1 MPDSQA
7 SGKVAI
13 LLSTFNGEPFL
24 EEQLAS
30 IAAPSHRDWVLYWRD
45 DGSTDRTCRLM
56 ARFMAGAGA
65 SRCIVPDAPGRVG
78 VTHSFLALLRAAA
91 CDRPAAFAF
100 ADQDDVWLPDKL
112 SLGLAALAPVPASIP
127 TLYCARQILVGEK
140 LNPLGLSFRLHCSPG
155 FPAALTQN
163 LATGCTVML
172 NPAAGQLIRRSQAPA
187 ATHHDWWSYLL
198 VTAAGGR
205 LIMDE
210 EPVVL
215 YRQHPDNVVGAP
227 SSVPRRAIAALRR
240 GPGAFMNVLRQHVA
254 ALSDQADL
262 ISEPARQQL
271 QAISRALEGGPMQR
285 LAALRMPGLYR
296 QTWPETLLFRIWFM
310 TG

>member
-30 IAAPSHRDWVLYWRD
+30 IAAQSHRDWVLYWRD
-45 DGSTDRTCRLM
+45 DGSTDRTCQLM

-112 SLGLAALAPVPASIP
+112 SLGLAALAPVPATIP
-127 TLYCARQILVGEK
+127 TVYCARQILVGEK

-187 ATHHDWWSYLL
+187 ATHHDW
-198 VTAAGGR
+198 
-205 LIMDE
+205 IC
-210 EPVVL
+210 
-215 YRQHPDNVVGAP
+215 
-227 SSVPRRAIAALRR
+227 SSPRREDGSSWMRNRSYSIASIRTMSSGRR
-240 GPGAFMNVLRQHVA
+240 
-254 ALSDQADL
+254 
-262 ISEPARQQL
+262 
-271 QAISRALEGGPMQR
+271 
-285 LAALRMPGLYR
+285 GLYR
-296 QTWPETLLFRIWFM
+296 AARSLRFGAGPAHS
-310 TG
+310 

>member
-1 MPDSQA
+1 MRSLPIGAARRVRRSRCIRRPMPDSQA

-30 IAAPSHRDWVLYWRD
+30 IAAQSHRDWVLYWRD
-45 DGSTDRTCRLM
+45 DGSTDRTCQLM

-65 SRCIVPDAPGRVG
+65 SRCIVPDAPGRIG

-112 SLGLAALAPVPASIP
+112 SLGLAALAPVPATIP

-210 EPVVL
+210 EPVGTSIASIRTMSSGRRAL
-215 YRQHPDNVVGAP
+215 YRAARSLRFGA
-227 SSVPRRAIAALRR
+227 
-240 GPGAFMNVLRQHVA
+240 GPAH
-254 ALSDQADL
+254 S
-262 ISEPARQQL
+262 
-271 QAISRALEGGPMQR
+271 
-285 LAALRMPGLYR
+285 
-296 QTWPETLLFRIWFM
+296 
-310 TG
+310 